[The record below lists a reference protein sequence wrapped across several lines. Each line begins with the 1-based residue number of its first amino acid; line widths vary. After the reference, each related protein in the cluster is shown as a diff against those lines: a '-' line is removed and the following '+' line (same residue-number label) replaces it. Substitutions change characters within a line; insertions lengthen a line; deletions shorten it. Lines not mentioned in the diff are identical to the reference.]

1 MRAIQTSHFATDEEG
16 KYHHVCAKVSRTS
29 CGFGDFSCHE
39 DVCCEMKIFEQISM
53 SSYPSKTLGSNHD
66 AYSASRH
73 NPEQL
78 RMIL

>member
-53 SSYPSKTLGSNHD
+53 SSYPSKTLGNSHD
-66 AYSASRH
+66 VYNAFRH
-73 NPEQL
+73 PEQL
-78 RMIL
+78 RMSL